1 MLFHADIFVSTELSV
16 FVKFLRKTSMVALFV
31 LYLVFRVKKSIF
43 AIFFFFFFFQKQW
56 NYCVILSSHHK
67 LFVVASMSSHF
78 FLFCFALLC
87 FVLFEEES
95 LTVSWCV
102 WFVFFFLLASLVC
115 KSEYLHVKCK
125 HKSYII
131 TFPEQTLAQFAV
143 AFSGLNSHLNF
154 AWWNYLWV
162 EHSNPGRVQFC
173 LVFGRL
179 SAEDPNDAVC
189 ETWL

>member
-43 AIFFFFFFFQKQW
+43 AIFFFFFFPETMELLCNF
-56 NYCVILSSHHK
+56 ILSSQTICCS
-67 LFVVASMSSHF
+67 FNVISFFS
-78 FLFCFALLC
+78 FLFCFVMFC
-87 FVLFEEES
+87 FVWGGIS
-95 LTVSWCV
+95 DSVVVCV
-102 WFVFFFLLASLVC
+102 VCFFFFLLASLVC

-143 AFSGLNSHLNF
+143 AFNGLNSHLNF

-189 ETWL
+189 ETGL